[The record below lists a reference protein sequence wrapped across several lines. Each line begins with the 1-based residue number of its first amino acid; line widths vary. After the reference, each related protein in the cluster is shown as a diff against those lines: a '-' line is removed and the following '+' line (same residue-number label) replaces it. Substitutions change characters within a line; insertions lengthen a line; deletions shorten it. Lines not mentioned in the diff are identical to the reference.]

1 MKIFPSR
8 TELCLVPLRDMVIF
22 PNMVVPFFVG
32 RKKSIRAVQEAMGK
46 GKLLFLAT
54 QKQNNEE
61 EPGEEDIYPIGT
73 VARILQMLK
82 LPDGTIR
89 LLVEGNERANIV
101 RYLESQTYFKVQVR
115 TIEESRN
122 IAADVSALT
131 RTVINEFNR
140 YNALYK
146 KIPKEILAGIEKVD
160 SPHKL
165 VNMIGSNIPIKVEKK
180 IELLSQVDIRQRLEN
195 LATTLAM
202 ETQVLEIEQ
211 KITSKVRRKIQKTQ
225 KEYFLQEQ
233 LKEIHKELGTEKD
246 DPTGAKDLETKLK
259 GKNLPDDVHQKCE
272 KELRRLARMQPISP
286 ESAVLRTYLEWIVDL
301 PWTES
306 TQEIRDIEYARK
318 ILDEDHYDLKKV
330 KERVLD
336 FIAVRLL
343 NREQAKGPIL
353 CFVGPPGTGKTSLGK
368 SVARAL
374 GRNFVRISL
383 GGVRDEAEIRG
394 HRKTYVGALPGKIL
408 QSMRKAG
415 SRNPVFLL
423 DEVDK
428 MSSDFRGDPA
438 SALLEVLDPE
448 QNSTF
453 MDHYLE
459 VQYDLSHVMFITT
472 ANSVHNIPYPLRD
485 RMEII
490 HIPGYSEFEKLK
502 IAQAFLIPKQ
512 IEENGLGWARIS
524 FQEAAIRKIIQ
535 NYTMESGVRSL
546 ERQIATVL
554 RKIARQAVKKGLP
567 AEEVPRAAAPTVDGA
582 QAEEAESPEAE
593 TRADIGQAQKEPADE
608 TPTKVAREDTTAAKD
623 ATGPAK
629 SAKSFSITVTPKRI
643 SGYLGNESY
652 QEKMLDPKAKPG
664 LVYGLAW
671 TELGGRLLPVE
682 VALLEGKGELILT
695 GSLGDVMKESA
706 QTALSFLRANAEALK
721 VRPDFSKDRDIH
733 IHVPEGSI
741 PKDGPSAGIT
751 IAAALLSAL
760 RGKAVKKGYAMT
772 GEITLT
778 GRLLPIGGIK
788 EKVLAA
794 HRNRM
799 SDVLMPEMNRN
810 DIEELPR
817 EVRTTMN
824 FHMAETILDALL
836 ILFPQKLKSR

>member
-8 TELCLVPLRDMVIF
+8 TELCLVPLRDLVIF

-101 RYLESQTYFKVQVR
+101 RYLESRAYFKVQVR

-122 IAADVSALT
+122 IAADVSAMT
-131 RTVINEFNR
+131 RTVVKEFNR

-146 KIPKEILAGIEKVD
+146 KIPKEILAGIDKVD
-160 SPHKL
+160 SPNKL
-165 VNMIGSNIPIKVEKK
+165 VNMISSNIPIKVEKK

-211 KITSKVRRKIQKTQ
+211 SITSKVRKKIQKTQ

-233 LKEIHKELGTEKD
+233 LKEIHKELGSDKE
-246 DPTGAKDLETKLK
+246 DPTGAKDLEAKLK
-259 GKNLPDDVHQKCE
+259 GKNLPEDVHQKCE
-272 KELRRLARMQPISP
+272 KELKRLARMQPISP

-343 NREQAKGPIL
+343 NRDQAKGPIL

-374 GRNFVRISL
+374 GRDFVRISL

-512 IEENGLGWARIS
+512 IEENGLGWAKIS
-524 FQEAAIRKIIQ
+524 FQEAAILKVIQ

-567 AEEVPRAAAPTVDGA
+567 VEESEEKDSPETGS
-582 QAEEAESPEAE
+582 EEAKAQETAEREAE
-593 TRADIGQAQKEPADE
+593 TQDK
-608 TPTKVAREDTTAAKD
+608 K
-623 ATGPAK
+623 PAK
-629 SAKSFSITVTPKRI
+629 TAKRFSITVTPKRI

-652 QEKMLDPKAKPG
+652 QEKVLDPKAKPG

-706 QTALSFLRANAEALK
+706 QTALSFLRSNAEELK
-721 VRPDFSKDRDIH
+721 IPPDFSRKQDIH

-751 IAAALLSAL
+751 ISAAVLSAL
-760 RGKAVKKGYAMT
+760 RGKAVQKGFAMT

-799 SDVLMPEMNRN
+799 TDVLMPEMNRK
-810 DIEELPR
+810 DIEDLPR

-824 FHMAETILDALL
+824 FHLAETILDALL
-836 ILFPQKLKSR
+836 VLFPEKTKKR

>member
-54 QKQNNEE
+54 QKHNNEE
-61 EPGEEDIYPIGT
+61 EPGEEDIYPTGT

-131 RTVINEFNR
+131 RTVIREFNR

-160 SPHKL
+160 SPNKL
-165 VNMIGSNIPIKVEKK
+165 VNMISSNIPIKVEKK

-211 KITSKVRRKIQKTQ
+211 NITSKVRKKIQKTQ

-233 LKEIHKELGTEKD
+233 LKEIHKELGSDKE
-246 DPTGAKDLETKLK
+246 DPTGAKDLEAKLK

-272 KELRRLARMQPISP
+272 KELKRLARMQPISP

-306 TQEIRDIEYARK
+306 TQEIRDIEHARK

-343 NREQAKGPIL
+343 NRDQAKGPIL

-512 IEENGLGWARIS
+512 IEENGLGWAKIS

-535 NYTMESGVRSL
+535 NYTMESGVRNL

-567 AEEVPRAAAPTVDGA
+567 AEESQGKDSPEVGSK
-582 QAEEAESPEAE
+582 EAEPQEAE
-593 TRADIGQAQKEPADE
+593 PQKAEAQEKEPAK
-608 TPTKVAREDTTAAKD
+608 TPKR
-623 ATGPAK
+623 
-629 SAKSFSITVTPKRI
+629 FSITVTPKRI

-695 GSLGDVMKESA
+695 GSMGEVMKESA
-706 QTALSFLRANAEALK
+706 QTALSFLRANADDLNIP
-721 VRPDFSKDRDIH
+721 PDFSKKRDIH

-751 IAAALLSAL
+751 ISAALLSAL
-760 RGKAVKKGYAMT
+760 RGKAVQKGYAMT

-799 SDVLMPEMNRN
+799 TDVLMPEMNYK

-824 FHMAETILDALL
+824 FHLAETILDALL
-836 ILFPQKLKSR
+836 VLFPEKTKKR

>member
-8 TELCLVPLRDMVIF
+8 TELCLVPLRDMVVF

-32 RKKSIRAVQEAMGK
+32 RKKSIRAVEEAMNK
-46 GKLLFLAT
+46 GKVLFLAT
-54 QKQNNEE
+54 QKQNGDE
-61 EPGEEDIYPIGT
+61 EPGEQDIYPVGT

-89 LLVEGNERANIV
+89 LLVEGNERANII
-101 RYLESQTYFKVQVR
+101 RYLESGDFFRVQVR
-115 TIEESRN
+115 TIQENQVMDAN
-122 IAADVSALT
+122 ITALM
-131 RTVINEFNR
+131 RTAVAEFNR
-140 YNALYK
+140 YSVLYK
-146 KIPKEILAGIEKVD
+146 KIPKEVLAGVEKVD

-165 VNMIGSNIPIKVEKK
+165 VNMISSNVPIKIEKK

-195 LATTLAM
+195 LSMILAM

-211 KITSKVRRKIQKTQ
+211 KITSKVRKKLEKTQ

-233 LKEIHKELGTEKD
+233 LKEIHKELGKD
-246 DPTGAKDLETKLK
+246 KEDPTGVKELEHRLKAK
-259 GKNLPDDVHQKCE
+259 GLPEEVFQKCD

-301 PWTES
+301 PWTER
-306 TQEIRDIEYARK
+306 TQEIRDIEHARK

-343 NREQAKGPIL
+343 NQERVKGPIL

-408 QSMRKAG
+408 QSLRKAG

-490 HIPGYSEFEKLK
+490 QIPGYTEYEKLK
-502 IAQAFLIPKQ
+502 IAQVFLIPKQ
-512 IEENGLGWARIS
+512 IEENGLSWARIR
-524 FQEAAIRKIIQ
+524 FQEPAVLKIIRS
-535 NYTMESGVRSL
+535 YTMESGVRSL
-546 ERQIATVL
+546 EREIATIL
-554 RKIARQAVKKGLP
+554 RKIARQAVKKGIPEQGQDAASPP
-567 AEEVPRAAAPTVDGA
+567 A
-582 QAEEAESPEAE
+582 
-593 TRADIGQAQKEPADE
+593 
-608 TPTKVAREDTTAAKD
+608 
-623 ATGPAK
+623 GPAGQRK
-629 SAKSFSITVTPKRI
+629 GGFSTTITPKRVVD
-643 SGYLGNESY
+643 YLGNEPY
-652 QEKMLDPKAKPG
+652 QEKMLDPMEKQG
-664 LVYGLAW
+664 LAYGLAW

-695 GSLGDVMKESA
+695 GSLGEVMKESA
-706 QTALSFLRANAEALK
+706 QTALSFLRAHAREFGISPELNK
-721 VRPDFSKDRDIH
+721 GRDIH

-751 IAAALLSAL
+751 ISAALLSAA
-760 RGKAVKKGYAMT
+760 RAAAVPKGYAMT

-788 EKVLAA
+788 EKLLAA

-799 SDVLMPEMNRN
+799 THVLIPEMNRK

-817 EVRTTMN
+817 EVRAAMK
-824 FHMAETILDALL
+824 FHFAETILDALQV
-836 ILFPQKLKSR
+836 LFPPGKEGKQKQSTPEERKRPARD

>member
-8 TELCLVPLRDMVIF
+8 TELCLVPLRDLVIF

-101 RYLESQTYFKVQVR
+101 RYLESRAYFKVQVR

-122 IAADVSALT
+122 IAADVSAMT
-131 RTVINEFNR
+131 RTVVKEFNR

-146 KIPKEILAGIEKVD
+146 KIPKEILAGIDKVD
-160 SPHKL
+160 SPNKL
-165 VNMIGSNIPIKVEKK
+165 VNMISSNVPIKVEKK

-211 KITSKVRRKIQKTQ
+211 SITSKVRKKIQKTQ

-233 LKEIHKELGTEKD
+233 LKEIHKELGSDKE
-246 DPTGAKDLETKLK
+246 DPTGAKDLEAKLK
-259 GKNLPDDVHQKCE
+259 GKNLPEDVHQKCE
-272 KELRRLARMQPISP
+272 KELKRLARMQPISP

-343 NREQAKGPIL
+343 NRDQAKGPIL

-374 GRNFVRISL
+374 GRDFVRISL

-512 IEENGLGWARIS
+512 IEENGLGWAKIS
-524 FQEAAIRKIIQ
+524 FQEAAILKVIQ

-567 AEEVPRAAAPTVDGA
+567 VEESEEKDSPETGS
-582 QAEEAESPEAE
+582 EEAKAQETAEREAE
-593 TRADIGQAQKEPADE
+593 AQEKE
-608 TPTKVAREDTTAAKD
+608 TAKTAKR
-623 ATGPAK
+623 
-629 SAKSFSITVTPKRI
+629 FSITVTPKRI

-652 QEKMLDPKAKPG
+652 QEKVLDPKAKPG

-706 QTALSFLRANAEALK
+706 QTALSFLRSNAEELK
-721 VRPDFSKDRDIH
+721 IPSDFSRKQDIH

-751 IAAALLSAL
+751 ISAAVLSAL
-760 RGKAVKKGYAMT
+760 RGKAVQKGFAMT

-799 SDVLMPEMNRN
+799 TDVLMPEMNRK
-810 DIEELPR
+810 DIEDLPR

-824 FHMAETILDALL
+824 FHLAETILDALL
-836 ILFPQKLKSR
+836 VLFPEKTKKR

>member
-54 QKQNNEE
+54 QKHNQEE

-101 RYLESQTYFKVQVR
+101 RYLESNSYFKVQVR

-131 RTVINEFNR
+131 RTVTKEFNR

-146 KIPKEILAGIEKVD
+146 KIPKEILSGIEKVD

-165 VNMIGSNIPIKVEKK
+165 VNMISSNIPIKVEKK

-202 ETQVLEIEQ
+202 ETQVLEIQ
-211 KITSKVRRKIQKTQ
+211 QSISSKVRKKIQKTQ

-233 LKEIHKELGTEKD
+233 LKEIHKELGSDKD
-246 DPTGAKDLETKLK
+246 DPTGVKDLETKLK
-259 GKNLPDDVHQKCE
+259 GKNLPSEVHQKCE
-272 KELRRLARMQPISP
+272 KELKRLARMQPISP

-343 NREQAKGPIL
+343 NRDHTKGPIL

-512 IEENGLGWARIS
+512 IEENGLGWAKIS
-524 FQEAAIRKIIQ
+524 FQEAAILKVIQ

-567 AEEVPRAAAPTVDGA
+567 VEESEEKDSPETGS
-582 QAEEAESPEAE
+582 EEAKAQETAEREAE
-593 TRADIGQAQKEPADE
+593 TQDK
-608 TPTKVAREDTTAAKD
+608 K
-623 ATGPAK
+623 PAK
-629 SAKSFSITVTPKRI
+629 TAKRFSITVTPKRI

-652 QEKMLDPKAKPG
+652 QEKVLDPKAKPG

-706 QTALSFLRANAEALK
+706 QTALSFLRSNAEELK
-721 VRPDFSKDRDIH
+721 IPPDFSRKQDIH

-751 IAAALLSAL
+751 ISAAVLSAL
-760 RGKAVKKGYAMT
+760 RGKAVQKGFAMT

-799 SDVLMPEMNRN
+799 TDVLMPEMNRK
-810 DIEELPR
+810 DIEDLPR

-824 FHMAETILDALL
+824 FHLAETILDALL
-836 ILFPQKLKSR
+836 VLFPEKTKKR

>member
-22 PNMVVPFFVG
+22 PHMVVPFFVG

-54 QKQNNEE
+54 QKHNNEE

-101 RYLESQTYFKVQVR
+101 RYLESQAYFKVQVR
-115 TIEESRN
+115 TIQESPN

-165 VNMIGSNIPIKVEKK
+165 VNMICSNIPIKVEKK

-211 KITSKVRRKIQKTQ
+211 KITSKVRKKIQKTQ

-233 LKEIHKELGTEKD
+233 LKEIHKELGTDKD

-259 GKNLPDDVHQKCE
+259 SKNLPEDVFQKCE
-272 KELRRLARMQPISP
+272 KELKRLARMQPISP

-301 PWTES
+301 PWSES
-306 TQEIRDIEYARK
+306 TKEIRDIEYARR

-343 NREQAKGPIL
+343 NRDQAKGPIL

-374 GRNFVRISL
+374 GRDFVRISL

-512 IEENGLGWARIS
+512 IEENGLGWAKIT
-524 FQEAAIRKIIQ
+524 FQEAAILKIIRS
-535 NYTMESGVRSL
+535 YTMESGVRSL
-546 ERQIATVL
+546 EREIATVL

-567 AEEVPRAAAPTVDGA
+567 AEQEA
-582 QAEEAESPEAE
+582 AEEAASTEEARPEEGSVQEA
-593 TRADIGQAQKEPADE
+593 PADE
-608 TPTKVAREDTTAAKD
+608 AQSEK
-623 ATGPAK
+623 ATEEESRKEASRRK
-629 SAKSFSITVTPKRI
+629 SHFSITVTPKRI
-643 SGYLGNESY
+643 SEYLGNESY
-652 QEKMLDPKAKPG
+652 QEKMLDPTEKAG

-695 GSLGDVMKESA
+695 GSLGEVMKESA
-706 QTALSFLRANAEALK
+706 QTALSYLRAHAEDLK
-721 VRPDFSKDRDIH
+721 IPPDFSKDRDIH

-751 IAAALLSAL
+751 ITAGLLSAL
-760 RGKAVKKGYAMT
+760 RNKAVRKGYAMT

-799 SDVLMPEMNRN
+799 TDVLMPEMNSK
-810 DIEELPR
+810 DIEELPK
-817 EVRTTMN
+817 EVRSTMK
-824 FHMAETILDALL
+824 FHLAETILDALL
-836 ILFPQKLKSR
+836 ILFPKTAKSR

>member
-61 EPGEEDIYPIGT
+61 EPGEEDIYPTGT

-101 RYLESQTYFKVQVR
+101 RYLESQAYFKVQVR
-115 TIEESRN
+115 TIEESPN

-165 VNMIGSNIPIKVEKK
+165 VNMISSNIPIKVEKK

-195 LATTLAM
+195 LATSLAM

-211 KITSKVRRKIQKTQ
+211 KITSKVRKKIQKTQ

-272 KELRRLARMQPISP
+272 KELKRLARMQPISP

-318 ILDEDHYDLKKV
+318 ILDEDHYNLKKV

-343 NREQAKGPIL
+343 NRKQAKGPIL

-512 IEENGLGWARIS
+512 IEENGLGWAKIS

-567 AEEVPRAAAPTVDGA
+567 AEEGPQAVAPTTDEA
-582 QAEEAESPEAE
+582 QAQDAES
-593 TRADIGQAQKEPADE
+593 
-608 TPTKVAREDTTAAKD
+608 TKH
-623 ATGPAK
+623 
-629 SAKSFSITVTPKRI
+629 FSITVTPKRI

-652 QEKMLDPKAKPG
+652 QEKMLDPETKPG

-695 GSLGDVMKESA
+695 GSLGEVMKESA

-721 VRPDFSKDRDIH
+721 IQPNFSKERDIH

-751 IAAALLSAL
+751 ISAALLSAL
-760 RGKAVKKGYAMT
+760 RGKAIKKGYAMT

-799 SDVLMPEMNRN
+799 TDVLIPEMNRK

-817 EVRTTMN
+817 EVRTTMH
-824 FHMAETILDALL
+824 FHLAETILDALL
-836 ILFPQKLKSR
+836 ILFPQKSKSR

>member
-54 QKQNNEE
+54 QKHNNEE

-73 VARILQMLK
+73 VSRILQMLK

-101 RYLESQTYFKVQVR
+101 RYLESQAFFKVQVR
-115 TIEESRN
+115 TIEESPN

-131 RTVINEFNR
+131 RTVVNEFNR

-165 VNMIGSNIPIKVEKK
+165 VNMISSNIPIKVEKK

-211 KITSKVRRKIQKTQ
+211 KITSKVRKKIQKTQ

-233 LKEIHKELGTEKD
+233 LKEIHKELGTDKD
-246 DPTGAKDLETKLK
+246 DPTGVKDLETKLK
-259 GKNLPDDVHQKCE
+259 GKNLPDDVYQKCE
-272 KELRRLARMQPISP
+272 KELKRLARMQPISP

-301 PWTES
+301 PWTDS

-318 ILDEDHYDLKKV
+318 ILDEDHYNLKKV

-343 NREQAKGPIL
+343 NRDQAKGPIL

-472 ANSVHNIPYPLRD
+472 ANSVHNIPYPLQD

-512 IEENGLGWARIS
+512 LEENGLGWAKIS
-524 FQEAAIRKIIQ
+524 FQEAAIMKIIRS
-535 NYTMESGVRSL
+535 YTMESGVRSL

-567 AEEVPRAAAPTVDGA
+567 AAEAEATESREQESQEQEVAEAAPEKT
-582 QAEEAESPEAE
+582 
-593 TRADIGQAQKEPADE
+593 
-608 TPTKVAREDTTAAKD
+608 TKR
-623 ATGPAK
+623 
-629 SAKSFSITVTPKRI
+629 FSITVTPKRI

-652 QEKMLDPKAKPG
+652 QEKMLDPTAKPG

-695 GSLGDVMKESA
+695 GSLGEVMKESA
-706 QTALSFLRANAEALK
+706 QTALSFLRAHADDLK
-721 VRPDFSKDRDIH
+721 IPPDFSKDRDIH

-751 IAAALLSAL
+751 ISAALLSAI
-760 RGKAVKKGYAMT
+760 RGKAVQKGYAMT

-778 GRLLPIGGIK
+778 GRILPIGGIK
-788 EKVLAA
+788 DKVLAA

-799 SDVLMPEMNRN
+799 TDVLMPEMNRK
-810 DIEELPR
+810 DIDELPR

-836 ILFPQKLKSR
+836 ILFPQKSKSR

>member
-8 TELCLVPLRDMVIF
+8 TELCLVPLRDLVIF

-101 RYLESQTYFKVQVR
+101 RYLESQAYFKVQVR

-122 IAADVSALT
+122 IAADVSAMT
-131 RTVINEFNR
+131 RTVVKEFNR

-146 KIPKEILAGIEKVD
+146 KIPKEILAGIDKVD
-160 SPHKL
+160 SPNKL
-165 VNMIGSNIPIKVEKK
+165 VNMISSNIPIKVEKK

-211 KITSKVRRKIQKTQ
+211 SITSKVRKKIQKTQ

-233 LKEIHKELGTEKD
+233 LKEIHKELGSDKE
-246 DPTGAKDLETKLK
+246 DPTGAKDLEAKLK
-259 GKNLPDDVHQKCE
+259 GKNLPEDVHQKCE
-272 KELRRLARMQPISP
+272 KELKRLARMQPISP

-343 NREQAKGPIL
+343 NRDQAKGPIL

-374 GRNFVRISL
+374 GRDFVRISL

-512 IEENGLGWARIS
+512 IEENGLGWAKIS
-524 FQEAAIRKIIQ
+524 FQEAAILKVIQ

-567 AEEVPRAAAPTVDGA
+567 VEESEEKDSPETGS
-582 QAEEAESPEAE
+582 EEAKAQETAEREAE
-593 TRADIGQAQKEPADE
+593 TQDK
-608 TPTKVAREDTTAAKD
+608 K
-623 ATGPAK
+623 PAK
-629 SAKSFSITVTPKRI
+629 TAKRFSITVTPKRI

-652 QEKMLDPKAKPG
+652 QEKVLDPKAKPG

-706 QTALSFLRANAEALK
+706 QTAVSFLRSNAEKLK
-721 VRPDFSKDRDIH
+721 IPPDFSRKQDIH

-751 IAAALLSAL
+751 ISAAVLSAL
-760 RGKAVKKGYAMT
+760 RNKAVQKGFAMT

-799 SDVLMPEMNRN
+799 TDVLMPEMNRK
-810 DIEELPR
+810 DIEDLPR

-824 FHMAETILDALL
+824 FHLAETILDALL
-836 ILFPQKLKSR
+836 VLFPEKTKKR

>member
-1 MKIFPSR
+1 
-8 TELCLVPLRDMVIF
+8 MVIF

-46 GKLLFLAT
+46 GKVLFLAT
-54 QKQNNEE
+54 QKQNKEE
-61 EPGEEDIYPIGT
+61 EPNQEDIYTIGT

-101 RYLESQTYFKVQVR
+101 RYLESQAYFKVQVR
-115 TIEESRN
+115 AIQESP
-122 IAADVSALT
+122 ALDAGVDALM
-131 RTVINEFNR
+131 RTVIKEFNG
-140 YNALYK
+140 YSALYK
-146 KIPKEILAGIEKVD
+146 KIPKEILTGIEKVET
-160 SPHKL
+160 PNKL
-165 VNMIGSNIPIKVEKK
+165 VNMISSNIPIKVEKK

-195 LATTLAM
+195 LATILVM
-202 ETQVLEIEQ
+202 ETQVLEIEH
-211 KITSKVRRKIQKTQ
+211 KITSKVRKKLEKTQ

-233 LKEIHKELGTEKD
+233 LKEIHKELGTDKE
-246 DPTGAKDLETKLK
+246 DPTGAKDLEIKLK
-259 GKNLPDDVHQKCE
+259 DKDLPDEVFQKCE
-272 KELRRLARMQPISP
+272 KELKRLARMQPISP

-343 NREQAKGPIL
+343 NQDRVKGPIL

-374 GRNFVRISL
+374 GRNFVRICL

-428 MSSDFRGDPA
+428 MSTDFRGDPA

-512 IEENGLGWARIS
+512 VEQNGLDWAEIN
-524 FQEAAIRKIIQ
+524 FQEPAILKIIRS
-535 NYTMESGVRSL
+535 YTMESGVRNL

-554 RKIARQAVKKGLP
+554 RKIARKAVKKG
-567 AEEVPRAAAPTVDGA
+567 V
-582 QAEEAESPEAE
+582 
-593 TRADIGQAQKEPADE
+593 
-608 TPTKVAREDTTAAKD
+608 PTKQSQGGESKKGDSLRAKN
-623 ATGPAK
+623 G
-629 SAKSFSITVTPKRI
+629 FSTTVTPKRVVE
-643 SGYLGNESY
+643 YLGNESY
-652 QEKMLDPKAKPG
+652 QEKILDSKEKPG

-695 GSLGDVMKESA
+695 GSLGEVMKESA
-706 QTALSFLRANAEALK
+706 QTSLSFLRANADILGIK
-721 VRPDFSKDRDIH
+721 PNFNKNRDIH

-751 IAAALLSAL
+751 ITAAMLSAL
-760 RGKAVKKGYAMT
+760 RETAVQKGYAMT

-799 SDVLMPEMNRN
+799 TDVLLPEMNRK

-817 EVRTTMN
+817 EVHSSMK
-824 FHMAETILDALL
+824 FHFAETILDTLL
-836 ILFPQKLKSR
+836 ILFPQTNLRRSKTSSRAVS